1 MGAELIATLLPG
13 DVVTVELFGDAEDAD
28 AFLFPGEA
36 AAIAGAVDGRRREF
50 TSVRVCARRALARLG
65 REPAPL
71 VPGKDGAPTWPAG
84 IVGSMTHCAGYRAA
98 ALAETAYV
106 ASVGIDAEPH
116 LPLPDGVAEIV
127 ALPAERRELAALRQA
142 APRIAWDRVLF
153 SAKESVYK
161 AWYPLTGAWLD
172 FEDASV
178 SLRPEGTFTARLL
191 VPGPVASFEGRWALG
206 DAHLATAI
214 AHRPPRPPVTGS

>member
-1 MGAELIATLLPG
+1 MGAELIATLLPE
-13 DVVTVELFGDAEDAD
+13 DVVTAELFGDVGDAE

-36 AAIAGAVDGRRREF
+36 AAIAAAVDGRRREF
-50 TSVRVCARRALARLG
+50 TSVRACARRALARLG
-65 REPAPL
+65 RDPVPL
-71 VPGKDGAPTWPAG
+71 VPGKDGAPTWPEG

-98 ALAETAYV
+98 ALAETATV

-116 LPLPDGVAEIV
+116 APLPDGVAEMV
-127 ALPAERRELAALRQA
+127 TLPVERKELAALGEA

-161 AWYPLTGAWLD
+161 AWYPLAGRWLD
-172 FEDASV
+172 FEEARV
-178 SLRPEGTFTARLL
+178 SLRPGGTFTARLL
-191 VPGPVASFEGRWALG
+191 VPGPVAAFEGRWVIR

-214 AHRPPRPPVTGS
+214 VHRPDGRAT